1 MSWKAK
7 PSATTDPVSLDV
19 LADLEKPAGG
29 SFVTDALRSRWT
41 AEIIPKYAT
50 RHGALMPILHD
61 LQDAYRCIPYQ
72 AMIDVALFLEIT
84 PAEVLDTTSFYEEY
98 HTEPVGRCVVGVC
111 QSIACEVC
119 GHQAI
124 VDHIRNRLDLEPHE
138 TDDEGRFTLLL
149 LECLGSCDT
158 APVALFAVGIDLDFG
173 VFKKNIMAILGATI
187 FKLILMPILA
197 WYMCQWLGLGPA
209 ATVAVVLCSSVAAAK
224 CEFGV
229 AKQKNIYV
237 EQTAAIVA
245 STTILSFITLAFV
258 VIELNDRYPEVFD
271 MDKHFH
277 FAGHSDGD
285 PKIPAAP
292 KRP

>member
-61 LQDAYRCIPYQ
+61 LQHAYRCIPYQ
-72 AMIDVALFLEIT
+72 AMIDVALFLEIP

-158 APVALFAVGIDLDFG
+158 APVALFNDELAENLVISQVD
-173 VFKKNIMAILGATI
+173 AILDEVEAT
-187 FKLILMPILA
+187 PIDQLDRE
-197 WYMCQWLGLGPA
+197 
-209 ATVAVVLCSSVAAAK
+209 AVR
-224 CEFGV
+224 
-229 AKQKNIYV
+229 
-237 EQTAAIVA
+237 AIVRKHA
-245 STTILSFITLAFV
+245 TTQ
-258 VIELNDRYPEVFD
+258 
-271 MDKHFH
+271 
-277 FAGHSDGD
+277 AGREPGESGQT
-285 PKIPAAP
+285 
-292 KRP
+292 

>member
-41 AEIIPKYAT
+41 SEIIPKYAT

-72 AMIDVALFLEIT
+72 AMIDVALFLEIP

-124 VDHIRNRLDLEPHE
+124 VDHIRSRLDLEPHE

-158 APVALFAVGIDLDFG
+158 APVALFNDELAENLLISQVD
-173 VFKKNIMAILGATI
+173 AILDEVEAT
-187 FKLILMPILA
+187 PIDQLDR
-197 WYMCQWLGLGPA
+197 PA
-209 ATVAVVLCSSVAAAK
+209 VRTIVRKHAITQAGREPGES
-224 CEFGV
+224 G
-229 AKQKNIYV
+229 
-237 EQTAAIVA
+237 QT
-245 STTILSFITLAFV
+245 
-258 VIELNDRYPEVFD
+258 
-271 MDKHFH
+271 
-277 FAGHSDGD
+277 
-285 PKIPAAP
+285 
-292 KRP
+292 